1 VNDNNFRRAIRAM
14 WRWSPNGGYQPL
26 LVGAWIWPRPR
37 QAWYQFRLRCGG
49 RWAPVKDLD
58 LLLDAGWRTSV
69 AAIWL
74 IAAGR
79 RADMRPRIE
88 REMLAGR
95 PRGHGWS
102 YCTPLACLGT
112 DADAR
117 ILVAYLD
124 NALTLPV
131 EEEGSETQC
140 QGEALA
146 TLLYLDEQL
155 GTSHAQQF
163 LGDGGAWERWPGS
176 SAVDL
181 QVYAEHVRGAVVFA
195 AGGDPGVR
203 RRMREARRGGGV

>member
-1 VNDNNFRRAIRAM
+1 M
-14 WRWSPNGGYQPL
+14 
-26 LVGAWIWPRPR
+26 
-37 QAWYQFRLRCGG
+37 
-49 RWAPVKDLD
+49 KDLD

-95 PRGHGWS
+95 PRGYCWS

-124 NALTLPV
+124 HALTLPA
-131 EEEGSETQC
+131 EQEGFETQC
-140 QGEALA
+140 QAEALA

-176 SAVDL
+176 PAEDL
-181 QVYAEHVRGAVVFA
+181 QGYLEHVRAEVVFA

-203 RRMREARRGGGV
+203 RRMREERWGGGV